1 MSSFANILSNS
12 CGLMGFKVVGSN
24 GGGKG
29 SGRSAWMLYHSL
41 GISSGFS
48 CVKLSLIFKCIE
60 MSSYVYFCSFMHCN
74 ILKIT
79 RTYLYFTAQKS
90 T

>member
-1 MSSFANILSNS
+1 
-12 CGLMGFKVVGSN
+12 
-24 GGGKG
+24 
-29 SGRSAWMLYHSL
+29 MLYHSL

-48 CVKLSLIFKCIE
+48 CVKLSLIFGCIQ
-60 MSSYVYFCSFMHCN
+60 MSSYVYFCSFVYDI

-79 RTYLYFTAQKS
+79 RTYLYFTTQKS

>member
-1 MSSFANILSNS
+1 
-12 CGLMGFKVVGSN
+12 
-24 GGGKG
+24 
-29 SGRSAWMLYHSL
+29 MLYHSL

-60 MSSYVYFCSFMHCN
+60 MSSYVYFCSFMHGN